1 MCFHAVHPG
10 GGAPRWQPLIA
21 PLAATTWKCQSSV
34 LAGNSG
40 DGGRQLRQ
48 GGGGGA
54 RLLAAGLLTGVA
66 PW

>member
-1 MCFHAVHPG
+1 M
-10 GGAPRWQPLIA
+10 
-21 PLAATTWKCQSSV
+21 AASDWAFSCAKMATCQSSV
-34 LAGNSG
+34 LAGSSG

-54 RLLAAGLLTGVA
+54 RLLAVGLLTGVA